1 MSVTAGAVGRV
12 VAVSV
17 EVLADGAGGP
27 DSSVAS
33 EEFAIVVTLSS
44 AQPTAA
50 PRISGA
56 AASATSR
63 R

>member
-1 MSVTAGAVGRV
+1 MSVTVGAVGRV

-17 EVLADGAGGP
+17 AVLAAGGP

-56 AASATSR
+56 AASVTSR